1 MKKKKRRHLAEL
13 PVPHAHMKKQIEE
26 YLTSIFTGGPSKD
39 KPRGNFNQTTTNSW
53 KKTLDSSFLSGSPRQ
68 GLFSIIET
76 PGPGHYNFPLKD
88 QSNLVNFGSYSKR
101 DTEEFTYRDSPF
113 LH

>member
-1 MKKKKRRHLAEL
+1 
-13 PVPHAHMKKQIEE
+13 MKKQIEE
-26 YLTSIFTGGPSKD
+26 YLTSIFLGGPSKD
-39 KPRGNFNQTTTNSW
+39 KPRGNFNQTATNSTSW
-53 KKTLDSSFLSGSPRQ
+53 KKTIDSSFLSGSPRQ

-76 PGPGHYNFPLKD
+76 PGPGHYHNLPLKD
-88 QSNLVNFGSYSKR
+88 HVNLGNFGSYSKR